1 MLVITRRSG
10 QSIRINDDI
19 LIKVFHL
26 SENQVRIGIEAP
38 FHVKIHRQEVYEQIK
53 AEQRAIS
60 KGVE

>member
-1 MLVITRRSG
+1 MLVFTRRSG

-19 LIKVFHL
+19 PIKVFHL
-26 SENQVRIGIEAP
+26 GENQVRIGIEAP

>member
-1 MLVITRRSG
+1 MLVFTRRSG

-26 SENQVRIGIEAP
+26 GEHQVRIGIEAP

-53 AEQRAIS
+53 AERRAND
-60 KGVE
+60 VEA

>member
-1 MLVITRRSG
+1 MLVFTRRSG

-26 SENQVRIGIEAP
+26 GENQVRIGIEAP

>member
-1 MLVITRRSG
+1 MLVFTRRSG

-26 SENQVRIGIEAP
+26 GENQVRIGIEAP

-53 AEQRAIS
+53 AERRAND
-60 KGVE
+60 VEA

>member
-1 MLVITRRSG
+1 MLVFTRRSG

-19 LIKVFHL
+19 LIKVFHFG
-26 SENQVRIGIEAP
+26 ENRVRIGIEAP

>member
-1 MLVITRRSG
+1 MLVFTRRSG

-26 SENQVRIGIEAP
+26 GENRVRIGIEAP

>member
-1 MLVITRRSG
+1 MLVFTRRSG

-26 SENQVRIGIEAP
+26 GENQVRIGIEAP

-53 AEQRAIS
+53 AERRANN
-60 KGVE
+60 VEA